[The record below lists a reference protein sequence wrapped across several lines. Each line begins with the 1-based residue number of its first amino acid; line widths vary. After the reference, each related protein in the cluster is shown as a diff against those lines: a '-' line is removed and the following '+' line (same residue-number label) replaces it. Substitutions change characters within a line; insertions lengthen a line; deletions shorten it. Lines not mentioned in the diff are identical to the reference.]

1 MKIVV
6 AYKWA
11 ADPADAGVAPDGT
24 VDWTRAAPTLSVD
37 DPVAIEVG
45 RHLADA
51 VGAELVGIS
60 VGGPEAATPMARKA
74 ALARG
79 LDRVVIGADPALS
92 GLGATETAFALAELV
107 RRLGDVDL
115 ILTGGAAVDT
125 GAGLVPF
132 VLAGELGWA
141 ALAGVRSVERG
152 GGGWRVERTS
162 DAGVQLLDVSGPAV
176 LAVAADAV
184 APRIPGMRD
193 LLAAAK
199 LPSEV
204 VAAADLD
211 LPDLASTVVRVGGVR
226 PQLPVRKGV
235 RLTGDAAAADLV
247 AALRADGVLGSGA

>member
-92 GLGATETAFALAELV
+92 GLGAT
-107 RRLGDVDL
+107 
-115 ILTGGAAVDT
+115 
-125 GAGLVPF
+125 
-132 VLAGELGWA
+132 
-141 ALAGVRSVERG
+141 
-152 GGGWRVERTS
+152 
-162 DAGVQLLDVSGPAV
+162 
-176 LAVAADAV
+176 
-184 APRIPGMRD
+184 
-193 LLAAAK
+193 
-199 LPSEV
+199 
-204 VAAADLD
+204 
-211 LPDLASTVVRVGGVR
+211 
-226 PQLPVRKGV
+226 
-235 RLTGDAAAADLV
+235 
-247 AALRADGVLGSGA
+247 